1 MGAIRTKEGI
11 HESGSLSVLEF
22 PTDSRCHREDPKGN
36 YEEYDEGHHCPSRM
50 GLERSVEPSQLGN
63 PTCQEEANDR
73 TATIKIDPVFAVAD
87 VVLTAIAVRIL
98 VGLHPR

>member
-1 MGAIRTKEGI
+1 MCIRD
-11 HESGSLSVLEF
+11 S

-36 YEEYDEGHHCPSRM
+36 YGEYDEGHHCLSRM
-50 GLERSVEPSQLGN
+50 GLEPSVERNQAEN
-63 PTCQEEANDR
+63 PTCQEEAKDR